1 MTARRLAFIYPGQ
14 GSQHVGMAHD
24 LYRDSDEMRHFLHES
39 ELSLGWQLTKIM
51 FEGPED
57 ELKLTSNAQPALIM
71 HEMAVTKAL
80 ENRGCK
86 PAIVAGHS
94 VGEYAALAAAKV
106 LDYAHALWLIHTRG
120 RLMARAGEVAPGGM
134 AAVLGLD
141 DDEVARCCR
150 EAGGTVVVANYNSP
164 GQVVI
169 SGDKESLEKA
179 TELCKNAGAKRCLPL
194 AVSGAF
200 HSPLVREANET
211 LAENINKTLFRD
223 AEIPVVTNYDGEAH
237 TSGETIR
244 DNVLLQMES
253 SVQWTRTMKAIEA
266 FGVDAILEVGPG
278 SVLGGLAKRI
288 VPDIPVVQVGTMEQ
302 LRSFKC

>member
-14 GSQHVGMAHD
+14 GSHYVGMAHD
-24 LYRDSDEMRHFLHES
+24 LYRDSDSMRHLLHES

-51 FEGPED
+51 FEGPEE
-57 ELKLTSNAQPALIM
+57 ELRLTSNAQPAILM
-71 HEMAVTKAL
+71 HEMAITKAL
-80 ENRGCK
+80 EQMGCK

-94 VGEYAALAAAKV
+94 VGEYAALAAAGV
-106 LDYAHALWLIHTRG
+106 LDYGHALWLIHTRG
-120 RLMARAGEVAPGGM
+120 RLMAQAGELAPGGM

-141 DDEVARCCR
+141 DEEVARCCR

-179 TELCKNAGAKRCLPL
+179 TELCKSAGAKRCLPL

-200 HSPLVREANET
+200 HSPLVREANES
-211 LAENINKTLFRD
+211 LATNINKTIFRD
-223 AEIPVVTNYDGEAH
+223 AQIPVVTNFDGVAH

-244 DNVLLQMES
+244 NNLLLQMES
-253 SVQWTRTMKAIEA
+253 SVQWTKTMKAIEA
-266 FGVDAILEVGPG
+266 FGVDGIVEVGPG
-278 SVLGGLAKRI
+278 SVLSGLAKRI
-288 VPDIPVVQVGTMEQ
+288 VPDIPVVQVGTAAQ
-302 LRSFKC
+302 LLQFKC